1 MNVMDVIVGVH
12 SLVRWLVVVVALI
25 AVVRYALVMA
35 GRAPSSGMDRGLMS
49 GYTGL
54 LDLNVLLGL
63 IIIVGLS
70 INTGQVLT
78 VWLEHAVTNIVGVVV
93 AHVFAQRAKKVED
106 AKLKARTNL
115 LGVVISIAIIV
126 VGVALIGGWAR

>member
-1 MNVMDVIVGVH
+1 MDFVLTVH
-12 SLVRWLVVVVALI
+12 SIVRWLVVIVAVI
-25 AVVRYALVMA
+25 AVVRYALVMS
-35 GRAPSSGMDRGLMS
+35 GRAQSSGMDRGLMS

-63 IIIVGLS
+63 ILIIGLGEWETAQ
-70 INTGQVLT
+70 I
-78 VWLEHAVTNIVGVVV
+78 EHAVTNIIGVAV
-93 AHVFAQRAKKVED
+93 AHVLAQRAKKIED

-126 VGVALIGGWAR
+126 VGVALVGGWAR

>member
-1 MNVMDVIVGVH
+1 MNVIDVIVGVH
-12 SLVRWLVVVVALI
+12 SLVRWLVVIMAVI
-25 AVVRYALVMA
+25 AVIRYALVMS
-35 GRAPSSGMDRGLMS
+35 GRVQSSGMDRGLMS

-70 INTGQVLT
+70 ISTGQMLM
-78 VWLEHAVTNIVGVVV
+78 VWLEHAVTNIIGVVV
-93 AHVFAQRAKKVED
+93 AHFFAQRAKKIED
-106 AKLKARTNL
+106 ARLKARTNL
-115 LGVVISIAIIV
+115 LGVVISIVIIV

>member
-1 MNVMDVIVGVH
+1 MDFIVGLH
-12 SLVRWLVVVVALI
+12 SLVRWLVVIVAVI
-25 AVVRYALVMA
+25 AVVRYALVLA
-35 GRAPSSGMDRGLMS
+35 GQAQSSGMDRGLMS

-70 INTGQVLT
+70 IGAGQVLM
-78 VWLEHAVTNIVGVVV
+78 VWIEHAVTNIIGVAA
-93 AHVFAQRAKKVED
+93 AHFFAQRAKKVED

-115 LGVVISIAIIV
+115 LGVVSSILIIV

>member
-1 MNVMDVIVGVH
+1 MNVIDVIVGVH
-12 SLVRWLVVVVALI
+12 SLVRWLVVIMAVI
-25 AVVRYALVMA
+25 AVIRYALVMS
-35 GRAPSSGMDRGLMS
+35 GRVQSSGMDRGLMS

-70 INTGQVLT
+70 ISTGQVLL
-78 VWLEHAVTNIVGVVV
+78 VWIEHAVTNVIGVVV
-93 AHVFAQRAKKVED
+93 AHFLAQRAKKIED
-106 AKLKARTNL
+106 ARLKARTNL
-115 LGVVISIAIIV
+115 LGVVISIVIIV

>member
-1 MNVMDVIVGVH
+1 MGFVLMLH
-12 SLVRWLVVVVALI
+12 SIVRWLVVLVAVI

-35 GRAPSSGMDRGLMS
+35 GKAQPSGMDRGLMS

-63 IIIVGLS
+63 ILIIGLGFTTPR
-70 INTGQVLT
+70 I
-78 VWLEHAVTNIVGVVV
+78 EHAVTNIIAVVV
-93 AHVFAQRAKKVED
+93 AHFFSQRGKKIED
-106 AKLKARTNL
+106 VKLKARTNL
-115 LGVVISIAIIV
+115 LGVVISILIIV

>member
-1 MNVMDVIVGVH
+1 MDFIVGLH
-12 SLVRWLVVVVALI
+12 SLLRWLVVIVAVA
-25 AVVRYALVMA
+25 AVVRYTLVLA
-35 GRAPSSGMDRGLMS
+35 GQAQSSGLDRGLMS

-70 INTGQVLT
+70 ISAGQVLM
-78 VWLEHAVTNIVGVVV
+78 VWLEHAVTNIIGVAV
-93 AHVFAQRAKKVED
+93 AHFFAQRAKKLED
-106 AKLKARTNL
+106 PKLKARTNL

-126 VGVALIGGWAR
+126 VGVMLVGRWAR

>member
-1 MNVMDVIVGVH
+1 MSVIDVIVGVH
-12 SLVRWLVVVVALI
+12 SLVRWLVVII
-25 AVVRYALVMA
+25 AVIAVIRYALVMS
-35 GRAPSSGMDRGLMS
+35 GRMQSSGMDRGLMS

-70 INTGQVLT
+70 ISTGQVLL
-78 VWLEHAVTNIVGVVV
+78 VWIEHAVTNIIGVVV
-93 AHVFAQRAKKVED
+93 AHFFAQRAKKIED
-106 AKLKARTNL
+106 AKLKARANL

>member
-1 MNVMDVIVGVH
+1 MEFVLTVH
-12 SLVRWLVVVVALI
+12 SIVRWLVVIVAVI
-25 AVVRYALVMA
+25 TVVRCALVMA
-35 GRAPSSGMDRGLMS
+35 GKAQSSEMDRGLMS

-63 IIIVGLS
+63 ILIVGLGFTTQR
-70 INTGQVLT
+70 I
-78 VWLEHAVTNIVGVVV
+78 EHAVTNIIGVVV
-93 AHVFAQRAKKVED
+93 AHFFAQRAKKIED

-115 LGVVISIAIIV
+115 LGVVISMLIIV

>member
-1 MNVMDVIVGVH
+1 MDVVLTLH
-12 SLVRWLVVVVALI
+12 SIVRWVVVIVAVV
-25 AVVRYALVMA
+25 AVVRYALVMT
-35 GRAPSSGMDRGLMS
+35 GRAPGSGMDRGLMS

-63 IIIVGLS
+63 ILIIGRGF
-70 INTGQVLT
+70 TAPR
-78 VWLEHAVTNIVGVVV
+78 LEHAVTNIIGVAV
-93 AHVFAQRAKKVED
+93 AHILAQRAKRIDD

-126 VGVALIGGWAR
+126 VGVALIGGWTK

>member
-1 MNVMDVIVGVH
+1 MEFIVGLH
-12 SLVRWLVVVVALI
+12 SLVRWLVVIVAVV
-25 AVVRYALVMA
+25 AVVRYVLVMA
-35 GRAPSSGMDRGLMS
+35 GKAQSSGMDRGLTP

-70 INTGQVLT
+70 ISARQVLL
-78 VWLEHAVTNIVGVVV
+78 VWLEHAVTNIIGVVV
-93 AHVFAQRAKKVED
+93 AHFFAQRAKKIED

-115 LGVVISIAIIV
+115 LGVVISIVIIV
-126 VGVALIGGWAR
+126 VGVATVGGWAR